1 MDNLKFKK
9 YRTARGLSVSELAK
23 LLDVHRTYIYKI
35 EKGETVPSI
44 AFMERAAKVFNK
56 HLKDFF

>member
-9 YRTARGLSVSELAK
+9 YRIDRGLSQSELAK

-35 EKGETVPSI
+35 EKGGVTPSI